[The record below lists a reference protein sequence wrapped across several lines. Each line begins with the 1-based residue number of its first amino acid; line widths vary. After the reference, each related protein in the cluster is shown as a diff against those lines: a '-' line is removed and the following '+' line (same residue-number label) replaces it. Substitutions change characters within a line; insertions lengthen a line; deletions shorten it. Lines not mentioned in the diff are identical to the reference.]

1 MRIKILS
8 LLICCFLIS
17 CELIQQEQNQP
28 VQAIKKEEVPV
39 SPNDNFM
46 KIDTPLQESI
56 KPTTQA
62 IKVGQNPDKSFHDIG
77 SNVTQGNAKHSFP
90 TEDLFK

>member
-8 LLICCFLIS
+8 LLICCFLSS

-39 SPNDNFM
+39 SPNDHFM

-56 KPTTQA
+56 KPTTQS
-62 IKVGQNPDKSFHDIG
+62 IKVGQNPDKSFYDIG
-77 SNVTQGNAKHSFP
+77 PNVTQGNAKHSFP
-90 TEDLFK
+90 TEDLLK

>member
-1 MRIKILS
+1 MRIKILN
-8 LLICCFLIS
+8 LLVCCFLSS
-17 CELIQQEQNQP
+17 CELFQQDQNQP
-28 VQAIKKEEVPV
+28 VQAIKKEKAPV

-77 SNVTQGNAKHSFP
+77 PNITQGNAKHSFP
-90 TEDLFK
+90 TEDLLK

>member
-1 MRIKILS
+1 MRIKILN
-8 LLICCFLIS
+8 LLICCFLSS

-28 VQAIKKEEVPV
+28 VQTIKKEEVPV
-39 SPNDNFM
+39 NPNENFM

-62 IKVGQNPDKSFHDIG
+62 IKVGQNPSKSFHDIG
-77 SNVTQGNAKHSFP
+77 PNVTQGNAKHSFP
-90 TEDLFK
+90 TEDLLK